1 MTRILIADDEPLLRF
16 HLQKSLGEV
25 WPEAEVV
32 AQAANGEEALT
43 YIEALQPDVAFLD
56 IHMPGRSGLEVGLAC
71 SRQDA
76 APLIV
81 FLTAFDDYAIKAFD
95 QGAIDYLLKPLD
107 ENRLMASVSRLK
119 QRLQRVEET
128 PGLNTDQLLELLA
141 QRSSNHLGWIKA
153 QSGTVIKVIAVEEI
167 DFFKAEDKYT
177 TLYSQGETYLV
188 RLSIKQL
195 EAQLDPQCFCRI
207 HRSTLVNLHCVDK
220 VDRDDLGQMRLYVK
234 GSSKPLAVARAKQS
248 LFKAD

>member
-25 WPEAEVV
+25 WPEADVV

-43 YIEALQPDVAFLD
+43 CVEALQPDIAFLD

-71 SRQDA
+71 GCQEKP
-76 APLIV
+76 PLIV
-81 FLTAFDDYAIKAFD
+81 YLTAYDEFAIKAFE

-107 ENRLMASVSRLK
+107 ETRLVATVDRLK
-119 QRLQRVEET
+119 HWLTRTEKAPE
-128 PGLNTDQLLELLA
+128 LNTEQLLDLLA
-141 QRSSNHLGWIKA
+141 QHSASYLGWIKV
-153 QSGTVIKVIAVEEI
+153 QRGPSIKVLPVDAI

-177 TLYSQGETYLV
+177 TLYSGGESYIV

-195 EAQLDPQCFCRI
+195 EAQLDPQRFSRI
-207 HRSTLVNLHCVDK
+207 HRSTLVNLHCIDK
-220 VDRDDLGQMRLYVK
+220 VERDDQGQMRLFMK
-234 GSSKPLAVARAKQS
+234 SSDKPLAVARAKQA
-248 LFKAD
+248 LFKPD